1 MKKIQETLKNE
12 REISHTQLKNTEQ
25 IKQNIVQIIRPF
37 LENPTKN
44 LKKDLE
50 SFTEKILQTKHNL
63 ESTLP
68 LETAKKKLLQE
79 TQQQKQTELSKIE
92 QEKHI
97 LDLKLKE
104 DLKQLS
110 LLEEAKKNHD
120 KNYSELEKQ
129 ISQRE
134 REITQQETEK
144 GKLDKSIEMKK
155 QILERK
161 NQTQN
166 EMKERLEKE
175 RQLVLATDQHI
186 EKLLAEKNDLL
197 GLREKIEKMKFRM
210 TLGIGVSSVYFIS
223 LLIQGILAKKK

>member
-1 MKKIQETLKNE
+1 
-12 REISHTQLKNTEQ
+12 
-25 IKQNIVQIIRPF
+25 

-44 LKKDLE
+44 LKKNLE

-63 ESTLP
+63 ESILP
-68 LETAKKKLLQE
+68 LETSKKKLLQE
-79 TQQQKQTELSKIE
+79 THQQKQTELSKIE
-92 QEKHI
+92 QEKNI

-104 DLKQLS
+104 ELKQLAH
-110 LLEEAKKNHD
+110 LEEAFKNHN
-120 KNYSELEKQ
+120 KNYSELERQ

-144 GKLDKSIEMKK
+144 GKLDKAIETKK

-175 RQLVLATDQHI
+175 RQLVLASDQKI

-197 GLREKIEKMKFRM
+197 RLREKIEKMNFRM
-210 TLGIGVSSVYFIS
+210 TIGIGVTSAYFIL
-223 LLIQGILAKKK
+223 LLIQGILSKNNNKL